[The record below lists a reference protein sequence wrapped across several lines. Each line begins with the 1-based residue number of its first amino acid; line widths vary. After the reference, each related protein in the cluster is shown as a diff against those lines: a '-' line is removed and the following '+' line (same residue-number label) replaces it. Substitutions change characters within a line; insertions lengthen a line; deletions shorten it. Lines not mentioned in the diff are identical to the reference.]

1 MRNKEQQLQQLF
13 DSLETLPPWKL
24 YKAMRKIAKLND
36 SKWLTDATGAGQDS
50 IRLLG
55 DYDEDW
61 VLPCLLAAVR
71 SDEFKRSAVRGL
83 GQHGKAQAIEPIIA
97 AMQSDRAIAVIGA
110 KALVKLGQ
118 PEWRQW
124 IRGDADD
131 IPRLRGSGNPDAAR
145 IVDAWESA
153 AAAREQ
159 QREIKRQEK
168 RARRESAKLEKQ
180 EQQTTAKEPEVELR
194 SKDYWP
200 FMFGVFVIGGLGVMP
215 FLFGLIIDNP
225 RHELVLLSLFACVFF
240 AFIHS
245 RNLEIAFSR
254 IVFLTIIIL
263 FPTDAMRQFTSGSST
278 LPHSQ
283 GTSGNNGG
291 LLATIDKGELITIA
305 VVGFIAMT
313 VCGKLGV
320 GLAKITGISKL
331 FSNDQEQQSEKE

>member
-13 DSLETLPPWKL
+13 DSLEALPYRKL
-24 YKAMRKIAKLND
+24 YKVVRKIAKLND
-36 SKWLTDATGAGQDS
+36 SKWLTDATRSEQDS

-83 GQHGKAQAIEPIIA
+83 GQTGKTHAIEPIIV
-97 AMQSDRAIAVIGA
+97 AMQSDRGIAVIGA

-118 PEWRQW
+118 PEWRRW

-131 IPRLRGSGNPDAAR
+131 ILRLRESGNPDAAR

-200 FMFGVFVIGGLGVMP
+200 FMFGVFVIAGLGATP
-215 FLFGLIIDNP
+215 FLLGLFIDKP
-225 RHELVLLSLFACVFF
+225 RHELVPLSLIACFLFAL
-240 AFIHS
+240 IHS
-245 RNLEIAFSR
+245 KNLEINFNR
-254 IVFLTIIIL
+254 ILLMAIPLL
-263 FPTDAMRQFTSGSST
+263 FPVDSIKQI
-278 LPHSQ
+278 
-283 GTSGNNGG
+283 TSGNDALMYPHNTSGDNGG
-291 LLATIDKGELITIA
+291 LLSTVADKGELVTIA
-305 VVGFIAMT
+305 IVGFIAMT
-313 VCGKLGV
+313 VCGRLGV
-320 GLAKITGISKL
+320 GIAKITGISKL
-331 FSNDQEQQSEKE
+331 FSKDQK